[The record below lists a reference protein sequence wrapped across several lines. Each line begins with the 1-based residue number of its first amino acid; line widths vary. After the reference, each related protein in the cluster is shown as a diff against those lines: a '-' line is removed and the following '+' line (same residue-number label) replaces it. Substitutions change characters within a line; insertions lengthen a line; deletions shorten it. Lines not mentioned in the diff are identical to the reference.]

1 MAQKVEAQGGNG
13 GNQWDDGSEHEA
25 VTKIQ
30 TAAGGSGIQ
39 YVQFDYVKNGQT
51 ETAPLR
57 GIKGRAIAADP
68 FVINHP
74 EEHLVSVEG
83 WYDSSGIIQGLKF
96 NSNKKSSDVIGY
108 NDGTPFTLQVQDKKI
123 TGFHGF
129 AGDNLNSLGAYFSPL
144 IAAPPSVPPK
154 KLEAKGGVSGAEW
167 DDGAHDNVKKVSVGQ
182 GEDGVAAVK
191 FEYTNGS
198 QVVIGAERGTPTLLG
213 YEEFELESDEYITIV
228 EGTYDKILGSDGLTM
243 LTFKTNK
250 SRTYGP
256 YGLEGSTHFDLK
268 EEGHKITGFH
278 GRAGATISAI
288 GVYLAPV
295 GTIPLT
301 PAQPTKKLEAKGGEG
316 GTSWDDGAFDGVQ
329 KVSVG
334 QAQDG
339 ISAVKFVYNKGS
351 SEIIGDEHGKS
362 TLLGFEEFELDY
374 PSEYITEVNGTFDRI
389 FGSDSAVLTMLTFK
403 TNKPATYG
411 PFGLTAGEAFDL
423 KEEGHKIVGFH
434 GSAGDLLH
442 KFGVHVLP
450 ITN

>member
-13 GNQWDDGSEHEA
+13 GNQWDDGSEHDA

-51 ETAPLR
+51 ETTPLR

-123 TGFHGF
+123 IGFHGF

-191 FEYTNGS
+191 FEYTN
-198 QVVIGAERGTPTLLG
+198 
-213 YEEFELESDEYITIV
+213 DEYITIV

>member
-13 GNQWDDGSEHEA
+13 GNQWDDGSEHDA

-30 TAAGGSGIQ
+30 AAAGGSGIQ

-57 GIKGRAIAADP
+57 GVKGRAIAADP

-74 EEHLVSVEG
+74 EEHLVSIEG
-83 WYDSSGIIQGLKF
+83 WYDSSGVIQGLKF

-108 NDGTPFTLQVQDKKI
+108 NDGTPFTLQVEDKKI
-123 TGFHGF
+123 IGFHGF
-129 AGDNLNSLGAYFSPL
+129 AGDNLNSLGAYFAPL

-154 KLEAKGGVSGAEW
+154 KLEAKGGESGAVW

-182 GEDGVAAVK
+182 GEDGIAAVK

-213 YEEFELESDEYITIV
+213 YEEFELESDEYITIM

-250 SRTYGP
+250 NKTYGP
-256 YGLEGSTHFDLK
+256 YGLEGSTHFDFK
-268 EEGHKITGFH
+268 EAGHKITGFH
-278 GRAGATISAI
+278 GRAGAAISAI

-295 GTIPLT
+295 GIIPLT

-316 GTSWDDGAFDGVQ
+316 GTSWDDGAFDGVR

-351 SEIIGDEHGKS
+351 SEIIGEEHGKS
-362 TLLGFEEFELDY
+362 TLLGFEEVLSSCF
-374 PSEYITEVNGTFDRI
+374 TFLSLQQI
-389 FGSDSAVLTMLTFK
+389 VSFFLSLFLW
-403 TNKPATYG
+403 
-411 PFGLTAGEAFDL
+411 FGL
-423 KEEGHKIVGFH
+423 
-434 GSAGDLLH
+434 
-442 KFGVHVLP
+442 P
-450 ITN
+450 

>member
-13 GNQWDDGSEHEA
+13 GNQWDDGSEHDA

-83 WYDSSGIIQGLKF
+83 WYDSSGIIQGIKF

-123 TGFHGF
+123 IGFHGF
-129 AGDNLNSLGAYFSPL
+129 AGDNLNSLGAYFAPL

-154 KLEAKGGVSGAEW
+154 KLEAK
-167 DDGAHDNVKKVSVGQ
+167 
-182 GEDGVAAVK
+182 
-191 FEYTNGS
+191 
-198 QVVIGAERGTPTLLG
+198 
-213 YEEFELESDEYITIV
+213 
-228 EGTYDKILGSDGLTM
+228 
-243 LTFKTNK
+243 
-250 SRTYGP
+250 
-256 YGLEGSTHFDLK
+256 
-268 EEGHKITGFH
+268 
-278 GRAGATISAI
+278 
-288 GVYLAPV
+288 
-295 GTIPLT
+295 
-301 PAQPTKKLEAKGGEG
+301 AKGGEG
-316 GTSWDDGAFDGVQ
+316 GTSWDDGAFDGVR

-374 PSEYITEVNGTFDRI
+374 PNEYITEVNGTFDRI

-434 GSAGDLLH
+434 GSTGDLLH

>member
-13 GNQWDDGSEHEA
+13 GNQWDDGSEHDA

-51 ETAPLR
+51 ETTPLR

-123 TGFHGF
+123 IGFHGF

>member
-1 MAQKVEAQGGNG
+1 MFKKKKRTSFKILFPLPLAQ
-13 GNQWDDGSEHEA
+13 
-25 VTKIQ
+25 
-30 TAAGGSGIQ
+30 
-39 YVQFDYVKNGQT
+39 
-51 ETAPLR
+51 
-57 GIKGRAIAADP
+57 
-68 FVINHP
+68 
-74 EEHLVSVEG
+74 
-83 WYDSSGIIQGLKF
+83 
-96 NSNKKSSDVIGY
+96 
-108 NDGTPFTLQVQDKKI
+108 
-123 TGFHGF
+123 
-129 AGDNLNSLGAYFSPL
+129 
-144 IAAPPSVPPK
+144 
-154 KLEAKGGVSGAEW
+154 
-167 DDGAHDNVKKVSVGQ
+167 
-182 GEDGVAAVK
+182 
-191 FEYTNGS
+191 
-198 QVVIGAERGTPTLLG
+198 
-213 YEEFELESDEYITIV
+213 FELESDEYITIV

-362 TLLGFEEFELDY
+362 TLLGFEEVLSSCFIFFCL
-374 PSEYITEVNGTFDRI
+374 YIRMVSF
-389 FGSDSAVLTMLTFK
+389 FFSF
-403 TNKPATYG
+403 
-411 PFGLTAGEAFDL
+411 F
-423 KEEGHKIVGFH
+423 
-434 GSAGDLLH
+434 
-442 KFGVHVLP
+442 
-450 ITN
+450 

>member
-13 GNQWDDGSEHEA
+13 GNQWDDGSEHDA

-123 TGFHGF
+123 IGFHGF
-129 AGDNLNSLGAYFSPL
+129 AGDNLNSLEAYFAPL

-154 KLEAKGGVSGAEW
+154 KLEAKGGMSGAEW

-198 QVVIGAERGTPTLLG
+198 QVVIGAERGIPTLLG

-250 SRTYGP
+250 NRTYGP

-268 EEGHKITGFH
+268 EEGYKITGFH

-316 GTSWDDGAFDGVQ
+316 GTSWDDGAFDGVR

-374 PSEYITEVNGTFDRI
+374 PNEYITEVNGTFDRI

-434 GSAGDLLH
+434 GSTGDLLH